1 MKRITLFLMVVFL
14 AVNVFAQTKLDTAQK
29 AFDKKDY
36 KTAFTLAKEIL
47 DEGDGSGANR
57 LLIQLRE
64 VNYEPRLVYEYLG
77 DSYVKMEVTELAIAN
92 YEEAEMLDSLDINL
106 KFKTANLLA
115 KNLSNVTPAINKYI
129 KIAQID
135 AKNSKAYLEAANLLF
150 RAKIFVDAG
159 KMYEEYLKLEK
170 NKDSYFNIT
179 KAFYEARSWEKTYE
193 YGLKTLE
200 LYGENVLISKY
211 VATAATQLKKYDD
224 AAKYYVMIPDS
235 MLTVDELERIGRI
248 LQLIK
253 DDANSM
259 KYFEKV
265 VKAEPARSSIY
276 MELANGFFR
285 DKKFDEAAKYYE
297 AKAKADTTNETAWRY
312 LGFSHYQFRENADSI
327 AANPDFKKNQLEKAR
342 TALLRSVALNDTN
355 FTNRNFLI
363 QIYTALDSTQAL
375 LDQHKEMLNLINGKE
390 AEYKDQFIAS
400 NSALGYNAYD
410 RKAYAVAIPYYL
422 RLLKY
427 KTDISTLKILMSC
440 YLQIANNNESLT
452 KEAINYAR
460 RILKI
465 SPNDK
470 DAKKVLRAL
479 SAD

>member
-14 AVNVFAQTKLDTAQK
+14 AANVLAQTKVETAQK

-36 KTAFTLAKEIL
+36 KTAFTLAKELL
-47 DEGDGSGANR
+47 DAGDATGANR
-57 LLIQLRE
+57 FFIQLRE
-64 VNYEPRLVYEYLG
+64 VNYEPRVVFEYLG
-77 DSYVKMEVTELAIAN
+77 DSYVKMGVNELAISN
-92 YEEAEMLDSLDINL
+92 FEEAEKLDSLNIDL

-129 KIAQID
+129 KIIQIEPQ
-135 AKNSKAYLEAANLLF
+135 NSKAYFEAANLFF
-150 RAKIFVDAG
+150 RAKEFIDAG

-170 NKDSYFNIT
+170 NKESYFNIT

-224 AAKYYVMIPDS
+224 AAKYYAMIPDS

-248 LQLIK
+248 FQMVK

-285 DKKFDEAAKYYE
+285 DKKYDEAAKYYE
-297 AKAKADTTNETAWRY
+297 AKAKADSTNETAWRY
-312 LGFSHYQFRENADSI
+312 LGFSHYQFRENADSV
-327 AANPDFKKNQLEKAR
+327 AANPNFKKNQLEKAR

-375 LDQHKEMLNLINGKE
+375 LNQHKEMLSFIGNNE
-390 AEYKDQFIAS
+390 TQYKDQYIAS

-410 RKAYAVAIPYYL
+410 RKAYAAAIPYYL

-427 KTDISTLKILMSC
+427 KTDISILKILMSC
-440 YLQIANNNESLT
+440 YLQSGNND
-452 KEAINYAR
+452 EAINFAR
-460 RILKI
+460 RIQKI
-465 SPNDK
+465 SPKDK
-470 DAKKVLRAL
+470 DAAKVLRAL